1 MATDP
6 VPEPLTNQKVS
17 EEQRKTLNYNSAPNV
32 PADVTEMP
40 AALPPAEQN
49 RTLNEAAA
57 KIGRAA
63 GKTTATVRELPRR
76 TDNVSSTTKTAVSS
90 KVEDIKD
97 RVSQAADQAQQSV
110 SEAYDRARTQANRSY
125 NQARR
130 QAADT
135 VQSARFRIRH
145 IMHEYPF
152 HVIATAALMA
162 FVAGVALRIWR
173 SSRYE

>member
-6 VPEPLTNQKVS
+6 VPEPLTNQKVTD
-17 EEQRKTLNYNSAPNV
+17 EQRRRLNTSAAPNV
-32 PADVTEMP
+32 VAEVTEMP
-40 AALPPAEQN
+40 PALPPAEQN
-49 RTLNEAAA
+49 RRLNEAAA

-76 TDNVSSTTKTAVSS
+76 TDDVSSTTKSTVST
-90 KVEDIKD
+90 KVEEIKD

-110 SEAYDRARTQANRSY
+110 SEAYDRAKTQASRSY

-135 VQSARFRIRH
+135 VQSARFRLH
-145 IMHEYPF
+145 HVMHEYPF
-152 HVIATAALMA
+152 HVIAAAA
-162 FVAGVALRIWR
+162 VIGFVAGVALRIWR